1 MTLFPEQVD
10 SFLDSS
16 VIGRARKAGKIEIK
30 CYNIRDYSED
40 KHKRVDDSLYGGG
53 FGMLMQPGPICRCFD
68 AVLEECPGTHALYMS
83 PKGRRFTQSRA
94 KKLLK
99 YPSVTILC
107 GHYEGVDQRALDI
120 IGAEEIS
127 IGDYVLTGGEIPAM
141 AVVDTVSR
149 MVEGVLPS
157 AECYEQDS
165 ISCGLLEGP
174 QYTKPAEFRGLQ
186 VPQVLQSGNHELIR
200 RWRRQQALS
209 ITKQRRKDLYRAYIK
224 AHPEDEEA
232 L

>member
-1 MTLFPEQVD
+1 M
-10 SFLDSS
+10 
-16 VIGRARKAGKIEIK
+16 
-30 CYNIRDYSED
+30 
-40 KHKRVDDSLYGGG
+40 
-53 FGMLMQPGPICRCFD
+53 
-68 AVLEECPGTHALYMS
+68 
-83 PKGRRFTQSRA
+83 
-94 KKLLK
+94 
-99 YPSVTILC
+99 
-107 GHYEGVDQRALDI
+107 
-120 IGAEEIS
+120 
-127 IGDYVLTGGEIPAM
+127 LTGGEIPAM

-200 RWRRQQALS
+200 RWRKQQALS
-209 ITKQRRKDLYRAYIK
+209 ITKQRRKDLYRAYIR
-224 AHPEDEEA
+224 AHPEDEEE